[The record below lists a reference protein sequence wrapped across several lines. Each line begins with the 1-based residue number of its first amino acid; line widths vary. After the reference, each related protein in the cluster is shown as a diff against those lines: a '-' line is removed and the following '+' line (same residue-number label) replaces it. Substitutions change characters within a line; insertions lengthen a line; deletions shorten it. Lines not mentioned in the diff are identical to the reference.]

1 MKSKSL
7 LNRFK
12 PYNDYGRSFSTIDP
26 NMSYVIWNFAVTS
39 IFDEFKKKKDVFN
52 ESEKKEFEVM
62 VKDLATF
69 KKNMVDFKEPSKI
82 EFEEF
87 LENLFANVDDED
99 RYGEVTLKTS
109 ASFKMIGD
117 LIDILSKWEEI
128 PKEWQQRS
136 KYQ

>member
-12 PYNDYGRSFSTIDP
+12 PYNDYGKSFSTIAP
-26 NMSYVIWNFAVTS
+26 NMAYAIWNFAVTS
-39 IFDEFKKKKDVFN
+39 IFDEFKKNKDVLN

-62 VKDLATF
+62 VKDLATY
-69 KKNMVDFKEPSKI
+69 KKSIVDFKEPSKI

-87 LENLFANVDDED
+87 LDNLFANVDDED
-99 RYGEVTLKTS
+99 RYSEVTLKTS

-117 LIDILSKWEEI
+117 LIDVLSKWEEI

-136 KYQ
+136 NYQ